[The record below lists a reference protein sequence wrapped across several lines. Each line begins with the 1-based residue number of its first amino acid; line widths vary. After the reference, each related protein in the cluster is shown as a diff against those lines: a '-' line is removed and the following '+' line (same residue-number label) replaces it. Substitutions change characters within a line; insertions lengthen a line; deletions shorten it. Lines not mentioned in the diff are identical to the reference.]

1 MKYALSLSLL
11 LLSTLIY
18 ASTTHDNCSSQF
30 DVCYRAVESDTSVEL
45 YLINKLSSPVTI
57 EATFN
62 TTNLDTA
69 FELSEASTLT
79 PNETKNIASYD
90 YNNHPDGWFY
100 SWDYYYY
107 LGALNA
113 THNDSYLYQLPY
125 PENESFVV
133 SQSFNGEFSHL
144 DGGNQYAIDFAM
156 PIGTDII
163 AARAGK
169 VIKTVDEFRFAGTS
183 DHYYNKANYVLI
195 EHKDGSIGGY
205 YHLDY
210 QAVYVNVGDTVIT
223 GEKIAE
229 SGNTGFSTGPHLHF
243 AITTPI
249 NGKEIKS
256 FPFIFASTVGPISD
270 PAKGVYYQSLNTLV
284 LQEEVSPDEKKNQEE
299 ISQTSTPN
307 ASSANSS
314 SSGASFNWVFITL
327 LFGLVRGRTAT
338 FFPRYIIKKTNKHS
352 G

>member
-30 DVCYRAVESDTSVEL
+30 DVCYRAVESDSSVEL

-62 TTNLDTA
+62 TTNLDTV
-69 FELSEASTLT
+69 FELSEASTLN
-79 PNETKNIASYD
+79 PSETKNIASYD
-90 YNNHPDGWFY
+90 YNNHPDGWLY
-100 SWDYYYY
+100 SWNYFYY

-113 THNDSYLYQLPY
+113 THDDSYLYQLPF
-125 PENESFVV
+125 PETKSFIV
-133 SQSFNGEFSHL
+133 SQSFNGDFSHQ

-156 PIGTDII
+156 PIGTDVI
-163 AARAGK
+163 AARSGK

-183 DHYYNKANYVLI
+183 DYYYDKANYVLI
-195 EHKDGSIGGY
+195 EHEDGTIGGY
-205 YHLDY
+205 YHLGF
-210 QAVYVNVGDTVIT
+210 QAIFVNVGDLVVT

-249 NGKEIKS
+249 NGKAVKS
-256 FPFIFASTVGPISD
+256 FPIIFESAVGPISD
-270 PAKGVYYQSLNTLV
+270 PVEGIPYQSVNAVVSKEKINTNENEP
-284 LQEEVSPDEKKNQEE
+284 QENTP
-299 ISQTSTPN
+299 QTPTPN
-307 ASSANSS
+307 ASNSSSS
-314 SSGASFNWVFITL
+314 SSGASFNW
-327 LFGLVRGRTAT
+327 LFLIILIGLARGKT
-338 FFPRYIIKKTNKHS
+338 FKPSPRAYLQNFNK
-352 G
+352 